1 MPAPLIVVA
10 PGVRGLGKKLLGEGG
25 GGIRIGGVGRKVEK
39 AAVATKASA
48 AAAST
53 DEVIMPL
60 VTTSISP
67 LEWADITTVSSLGR
81 PLSFVGGPT
90 DSNDVSGGLSGGAW
104 IFLDSLKNSKT
115 INMIFSNRA
124 SGCAVDDTHR
134 GFSFFVNTWE
144 TNDQALLLEWRD
156 SREGASGCGRLAS
169 KALSIPLD
177 TWVHVAFTLEDATS
191 TALTT
196 TTTMT
201 AKTSKAG
208 KARLFLNGVLLIEG
222 ESWRTPLDSQGA
234 PNAVAALTIGS
245 SSDGTFPLTGRIA
258 QSWLLSGII
267 SPGILYGAMT
277 AHDSVGFVE
286 WISSPAVRA
295 QGVIAAIILAGSI
308 EGGGASEEVA
318 LLEAP
323 AGLSSAVVENLRRIP
338 RVHVIIGDLENKLS
352 VLGTV
357 KLPTAEEVAADALAA
372 VAALAAAAKAAELLG
387 AGPDGVPR
395 SRRNVKQTG
404 STIPDSIVR
413 KTGLEAGSGA
423 TKISASGS
431 WDFTQ
436 PGNQWLPFLIKTPA
450 NEVTGS
456 VQDKAA
462 LAAGTNS
469 DEFTAAEAAASDA
482 EGRVRAEAVKEAM
495 KHVWSNYEKLAWGMD
510 ELKPVSGR
518 GDNNWA
524 GLGMTIV
531 DSLDTLWIMGLMDEF
546 NRAKEWV
553 AQSLSFDKPAS
564 ISVFEVT
571 IRVLGGLLA
580 AFDLSADPMFLKK
593 AEDLGA
599 RLLPAFNTP
608 SGIPRASVH
617 LQTGQSSNP
626 GWTGGSSILSELGT
640 LQVEFRYLS
649 RASGRADFGRKAEAI
664 IETLDKQKPAH
675 GLYPIY
681 VSADTGQL
689 TTGVVAFGALGDSFF
704 EYLIKVWVQG
714 DRKEPMYRRMY
725 DAAMEG
731 MYDVVYKRSKPSNL
745 AYIADFDGANTQ
757 DKMDHLV
764 CFVPGML
771 ALGAYNAAGTA
782 GEKRAV
788 KDLAAAKAL
797 AYTCW
802 QMYERQAT
810 GIGAEFVEFPGGGDL
825 IASQR
830 APFYILRPEAA
841 EALFVLHQVTG
852 NPIYRE
858 WGWKMFQA
866 IDKHCKT
873 KFGYGAHP
881 DVRDTSRTP
890 DDRMER

>member
-1 MPAPLIVVA
+1 VPAPLIVVA
-10 PGVRGLGKKLLGEGG
+10 PGVRGLGKKVFGEG
-25 GGIRIGGVGRKVEK
+25 GGIRIGGVGKKQGE
-39 AAVATKASA
+39 ASLSKKGVA
-48 AAAST
+48 AAPAT
-53 DEVIMPL
+53 DADVVMPL
-60 VTTSISP
+60 VTTSTSP
-67 LEWADITTVSSLGR
+67 REWADITALSS

-90 DSNDVSGGLSGGAW
+90 DSSAISGGVSGGAW
-104 IFLDSLKNSKT
+104 IFLDSSKNSKT
-115 INMIFSNRA
+115 INMILSNRA

-156 SREGASGCGRLAS
+156 SRAGALGCGRLAS
-169 KALSIPLD
+169 KGLSIPLD

-191 TALTT
+191 SSPLKTT
-196 TTTMT
+196 TAVAATE
-201 AKTSKAG
+201 KAG

-222 ESWRTPLDSQGA
+222 ESWRTPLDSQAA

-245 SSDGTFPLTGRIA
+245 SSDGTFPLTGRMA
-258 QSWLLSGII
+258 QTWLLSGII
-267 SPGILYGAMT
+267 SPLILYGAMT
-277 AHDSVGFVE
+277 AAHDSAGFVE
-286 WISSPAVRA
+286 WIGSPAVQS
-295 QGVIAAIILAGSI
+295 QGVIAALILAGSVEAGGDS
-308 EGGGASEEVA
+308 EGA
-318 LLEAP
+318 LLETP
-323 AGLSSAVVENLRRIP
+323 AGLSSAVIKNLRRVP
-338 RVHVIIGDLENKLS
+338 RVSVIVGDLENKLS
-352 VLGTV
+352 VLGTL
-357 KLPTAEEVAADALAA
+357 KLPTAEEVAAEALAA

-395 SRRNVKQTG
+395 SRRNAKQTG

-413 KTGLEAGSGA
+413 KTGLEAGA
-423 TKISASGS
+423 TTKISGS

-450 NEVTGS
+450 AEVTGT
-456 VQDKAA
+456 VKDKAA

-510 ELKPVSGR
+510 ELKPVSGH

-580 AFDLSADPMFLKK
+580 AFDLSADPIFLKK

-725 DAAMEG
+725 DAAMDG

-858 WGWKMFQA
+858 WGWRMFQA